1 MKADKDFTKLV
12 AQSLSESIDQR
23 SMVHLAREI
32 MPEYNIESYSN
43 LPSSLDIPRLD
54 VARQIVADMNN
65 FNLLIPFV
73 NVFFSIQSKGYK
85 GRKYKISK
93 LRSIVVKLFDMGFSI
108 DPVTGQVYEDPQ
120 YRISK
125 NWGVLQEGI
134 DYPFTFVW
142 YDIVESSIH
151 LKKNSHRDVLTFYQK
166 YHNLV
171 RSSTESRNGRIWHI
185 EGDGILTAFHF
196 GDHSSTALFS
206 GIEVLHSLYKYNL
219 FENVLDNPIKIRIG
233 LNTGV
238 TDYIENHDM
247 LKTKEPVKDVINLE
261 KISLSDTIVATNTVM
276 TSVEGV
282 LASVFE
288 FKDLNKKGSYF
299 VYDVKWEN

>member
-151 LKKNSHRDVLTFYQK
+151 LKKNSHRDVLAFYQK